1 MDIFKNAQKA
11 WLLLEDGT
19 LYEGYGLGSA
29 EDAIG
34 ELVFNTSVVG
44 FQEILTDPAN
54 ANNIVVETFPLT
66 GNYGVN
72 HENDLHESITAR
84 GWVVRE
90 WCPQPSNFRCE
101 GRIDEFLEKKN
112 ISAIFDLDTRAI
124 TRKIR
129 DGGVQKALITRQ
141 DPRTQ
146 MDAALAKIKAW
157 KPGCPAW
164 VGYQDKVTFDK
175 LDKIGADGVKKELL
189 EKEFDAAAVEALDE
203 FLRAGDFSLDAVTAR
218 VGDETL
224 TADLRYVIAT
234 AEKIANGRYGI
245 AYAPSLVRG
254 QGYYT
259 GMVFEVTCP
268 QFSGAVA
275 GGGRYDNMVGKFIGQ
290 QVPAVG
296 FSIGFERVCGIL
308 LEQDYQIPG
317 AKQKLALLY
326 LKDADFAAVLAKADA
341 LRAAYDVT
349 VLPQAKKLGKQFGT
363 LEAAG
368 YNAVAF
374 ADNDDIKAL
383 GQKAE

>member
-141 DPRTQ
+141 DPRS
-146 MDAALAKIKAW
+146 DLDVALAKIKAW

-175 LDKIGADGVKKELL
+175 LDSKYNITMV
-189 EKEFDAAAVEALDE
+189 
-203 FLRAGDFSLDAVTAR
+203 
-218 VGDETL
+218 
-224 TADLRYVIAT
+224 
-234 AEKIANGRYGI
+234 NYGI
-245 AYAPSLVRG
+245 R
-254 QGYYT
+254 
-259 GMVFEVTCP
+259 
-268 QFSGAVA
+268 
-275 GGGRYDNMVGKFIGQ
+275 N
-290 QVPAVG
+290 
-296 FSIGFERVCGIL
+296 
-308 LEQDYQIPG
+308 
-317 AKQKLALLY
+317 
-326 LKDADFAAVLAKADA
+326 
-341 LRAAYDVT
+341 DV
-349 VLPQAKKLGKQFGT
+349 
-363 LEAAG
+363 
-368 YNAVAF
+368 
-374 ADNDDIKAL
+374 IKAL
-383 GQKAE
+383 MARGCRVTVVPASYTEKEILETAPDAVVLCGGAGLEALRTNYYEQAENAIDGAEETVAALMRSGTPVLGIDFGHQLMALAMEGSVEKMHCGHRGANCPVTELASGRTFITSQNHGYIVKDIPAEAVVSHLNSNDKTCEGLEYPQMKAMSVQFIPESEIGRKNFDGIYERFLGLIG